1 MLPPDRD
8 LDITNAMFAPF
19 EESTFPCSLNNIQAL
34 QQLLNT
40 PLAARCPIHPSQWQR
55 FQSLG
60 DSIFM
65 EDATRT
71 APVLQAALTSAVL
84 AHFPPSRGSELNYT
98 SFWDVVGFGLPELAG
113 RVLGF
118 AVIKLRWV
126 CKLSSW
132 LCSHQAK
139 VGLLD
144 CSGALLQIDCHCQ
157 LLVSLGCDA
166 AAGMSMTL
174 ASQWKTRSGTTC

>member
-19 EESTFPCSLNNIQAL
+19 EESTFPCTLNNIQAL

-55 FQSLG
+55 FRSLG

-126 CKLSSW
+126 CRQSSW

-139 VGLLD
+139 VGLQAEFL
-144 CSGALLQIDCHCQ
+144 ALQ
-157 LLVSLGCDA
+157 S
-166 AAGMSMTL
+166 S
-174 ASQWKTRSGTTC
+174 S